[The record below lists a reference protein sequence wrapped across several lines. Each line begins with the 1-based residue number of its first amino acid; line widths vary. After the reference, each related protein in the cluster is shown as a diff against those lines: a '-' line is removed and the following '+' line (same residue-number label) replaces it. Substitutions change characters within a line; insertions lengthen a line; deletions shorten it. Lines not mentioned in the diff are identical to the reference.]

1 MHCTG
6 HLKARHTVA
15 AISCLL
21 LLAAGAVAAEPQQDE
36 QQPTPFK
43 AAAAPP
49 HAAAATGATAEPQIM
64 LAGSLPFNST
74 PPAEPQRLVFI
85 HHSTGQNWLADDNGG
100 LGIALR
106 DNNYYVSDTNYGW
119 GPDFGSGHPI
129 GDRTD
134 IGNWYEWFA
143 GNRKLQITDQLYAE
157 NGQYSEVYSRME
169 ESMNPG
175 GQNTIV
181 MFKSCFPNSALKGPQ
196 SKLSPD
202 ISRNLLKG
210 QDAYSEYHT
219 VANAIGIYKEI
230 LKYFATRQDKLF
242 VAITAPPLT
251 DPEYAANARFL
262 NQWLFSEWLAT
273 YPYKNVA
280 VFDFYN
286 VLTSNGGDPSVNDI
300 GRTSGNHHRYWG
312 GVIQHKVDGDD
323 DGSNDVSEYPSDD
336 DHPSQAGN
344 LKATAEFL
352 PLLNIFW
359 NCWKGNGACP
369 YAGGGGTPPAA
380 PTGLV
385 ASSRGQSAV
394 LLQWSSSA
402 ANIADSFVV
411 ARRAGAAAWVES
423 YRTVAKAPGVLQRY
437 VDSDAFGNPTTTSYS
452 YSVKACNAAGCSAAT
467 VEAVVPTA
475 PIGVSATALSG
486 SRIRLSWSPPGPAS
500 SSYSGYRLFR
510 GQGNCTSS
518 MNWVMLKAVGAAR
531 VLWVDTLDAGI
542 VPGQQYAYKL
552 QAFKTSGS
560 PVASRGY
567 SWHSNCAAA
576 TVA

>member
-6 HLKARHTVA
+6 HLKARLTVA

-21 LLAAGAVAAEPQQDE
+21 LLAAGAVAFEPQQDE
-36 QQPTPFK
+36 QQPTPLK
-43 AAAAPP
+43 AA
-49 HAAAATGATAEPQIM
+49 HAAAAIDATPEPQN
-64 LAGSLPFNST
+64 LPAGSLVFNST

-106 DNNYYVSDTNYGW
+106 DSNYYVADTNYGW
-119 GPDFGSGHPI
+119 GPDFGSGNPI

-143 GNRKLQITDQLYAE
+143 GNHKLQITDQLYAE
-157 NGQYSEVYSRME
+157 YGQYCPYSRLD

-175 GQNTIV
+175 GNNTIV

-196 SKLSPD
+196 AKESLD
-202 ISRNLLKG
+202 ISSNPLRG
-210 QDAYSEYHT
+210 QDAYSKYHT

-251 DPEYAANARFL
+251 VPEFAANARFF
-262 NQWLFSEWLAT
+262 NNWLFSEWLAT

-286 VLTSNGGDPSVNDI
+286 VLTTNGGDPSINDI

-312 GVIQHKVDGDD
+312 GVIQHRVDGDD
-323 DGSNDVSEYPSDD
+323 DNSNDVSEYPSDD

-402 ANIADSFVV
+402 SNVAVLFVV
-411 ARRAGAAAWVES
+411 ARRAGAAAWVHS
-423 YRTVAKAPGVLQRY
+423 HSSVAKAPGALQRY
-437 VDSDAFGNPTTTSYS
+437 NDSIAFGNPITTSYS
-452 YSVKACNAAGCSAAT
+452 YRVTACSVAGCSAAT

-475 PIGVSATALSG
+475 PIGVAATALSD

-510 GQGNCTSS
+510 GQGNCTNSI
-518 MNWVMLKAVGAAR
+518 NWVMLKAVGAAR
-531 VLWVDTLDAGI
+531 VGWVDTVDAGL

-552 QAFKTSGS
+552 QAFKNSGS

-567 SWHSNCAAA
+567 SWYSNCAAA